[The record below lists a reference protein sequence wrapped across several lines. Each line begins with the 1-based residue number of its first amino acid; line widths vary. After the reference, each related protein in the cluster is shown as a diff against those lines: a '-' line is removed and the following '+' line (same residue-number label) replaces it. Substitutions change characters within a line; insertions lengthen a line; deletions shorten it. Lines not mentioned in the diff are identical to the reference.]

1 MKRLDATASSG
12 FPYLF
17 VKRFGRLVFVWLPDS
32 LLLIGALWL
41 SVALRWDSLLDA
53 DPTSMRFPLRTAVLL
68 VPLLYGILYLALG
81 MHRVIWQYANLRD
94 MSRICLAV
102 SACVLLLCG
111 TQILLDW
118 LAFPAGQQAYFLPWG
133 VYPIC
138 ICIGALLL
146 CARYM
151 LQRSVSAWRHRRR
164 ALSGQPG
171 SGRILIIGAGM
182 AANQLIRNFDEVA
195 TKQQGKIVCALDD
208 NPDRQGAKL
217 SGVPV
222 VGKIENLSDVTQKYS
237 IDTII
242 FAIPSCPRARKAE
255 ILSMCTDT
263 GCRVRTVPAVE
274 ELIGCRLRPEDIRN
288 VNIEDL
294 LEREPITIDTESI
307 SGYLTDQTVLVTG
320 AGGSIGSE
328 LCKQIASHAPRKLI
342 MLDIAENSM
351 YELQNELR
359 AAYPELELYAL
370 VGSVRDSARL
380 ERVFSAYQPQVVY
393 HAAAHK
399 HVPLMED
406 SPAEAV
412 KNNVFGTLN
421 TVQAAHRAGTRRFVL
436 ISTDKAVNP
445 TNVMGACKRVCEMI
459 VQYYNGI
466 SQTHFTAV
474 RFGNVLGSN
483 GSVVPLF
490 KRQIEMGGP
499 VTVTHP
505 DIVRYFMT
513 IPEAVS
519 LVLQAGSLADQE
531 GILILDMGKP
541 VRIRDMAYRLI
552 RLSGY
557 VPDRDIKVVYTG
569 LRPGEK
575 IFEELVDHREALLAT
590 SNSLIRVDKQINL
603 PADFLGR
610 LQALGAVLQDEDA
623 DVRALLQQ
631 LVPTYRIR
639 SDADRAAGM
648 QYNDPS
654 DSIEDHE

>member
-1 MKRLDATASSG
+1 MARLKRMG
-12 FPYLF
+12 YL
-17 VKRFGRLVFVWLPDS
+17 LSLWLIDS
-32 LLLIGALWL
+32 LLLELALGLSLLLRLDMLAGGQTDVDVFLFPLIGA
-41 SVALRWDSLLDA
+41 ALLL
-53 DPTSMRFPLRTAVLL
+53 PFI
-68 VPLLYGILYLALG
+68 YGLLYLAFG
-81 MHRVIWQYANLRD
+81 VNRVIWQYSNLRD
-94 MSRICLAV
+94 VMRLGLLVGVCGM
-102 SACVLLLCG
+102 VLLSV
-111 TQILLDW
+111 QAVLDAAPVSLPSLG
-118 LAFPAGQQAYFLPWG
+118 LADGMYRLPWG
-133 VYPIC
+133 VYPIL
-138 ICIGALLL
+138 ICVGAILVVSH
-146 CARYM
+146 YM
-151 LQRSVSAWRHRRR
+151 LRRGLSKQRHRKKNRT
-164 ALSGQPG
+164 SE
-171 SGRILIIGAGM
+171 STTGRVMIIGAGT
-182 AANQLIRNFDEVA
+182 AANQLIRNFDEVM
-195 TKQQGKIVCALDD
+195 TRDMGKIVCALDD
-208 NPDRQGAKL
+208 RPDRKGAKIN
-217 SGVPV
+217 GVPV
-222 VGKIENLSDVTQKYS
+222 VGSIENVAEVASKYK

-274 ELIGCRLRPEDIRN
+274 ELVGGKLRPEDIRK

-294 LEREPITIDTESI
+294 LEREPIQIDIDSI
-307 SGYLTDQTVLVTG
+307 SGYLQGKTVLVTG

-328 LCKQIASHAPRKLI
+328 LCKQIAAHAPRKLV
-342 MLDIAENSM
+342 MFDISENSV
-351 YELQNELR
+351 YDLQNELKV
-359 AAYPELELYAL
+359 AFPTLDLTVL
-370 VGSVRDSARL
+370 IGSVRDKARL
-380 ERVFSAYQPQVVY
+380 QSVFAKYKPEVVY

-406 SPAEAV
+406 SPAESV

-421 TVQAAHRAGTRRFVL
+421 TVQTAHRSGVERFVM

-459 VQYYNGI
+459 IQYYNGI
-466 SQTHFTAV
+466 SKTHFTAV

-519 LVLQAGSLADQE
+519 LVLQAGALADDG

-557 VPDRDIKVVYTG
+557 VPEKEIKVVYTG

-575 IFEELVDHREALLAT
+575 IFEELVNREESLLST
-590 SNSLIRVDKQINL
+590 SNSLIHVGKQIELPEDFMEQLENL
-603 PADFLGR
+603 RA
-610 LQALGAVLQDEDA
+610 AIANEDA
-623 DVRALLQQ
+623 DVRALLRE
-631 LVPTYRIR
+631 LVPTYDSPLPTIDII
-639 SDADRAAGM
+639 DA
-648 QYNDPS
+648 Q
-654 DSIEDHE
+654 